1 MLALALCLVPQAPA
15 PAPAPAATA
24 ATPTP
29 TLTPANLTAWRD
41 HLAPQAAE
49 ERWRAIAW
57 RPTVADGLQDAAR
70 QRRPM
75 LLWLMNGHP
84 LGC

>member
-15 PAPAPAATA
+15 PEALVPES
-24 ATPTP
+24 
-29 TLTPANLTAWRD
+29 LGAWRR

-49 ERWRAIAW
+49 QRWREIPW
-57 RPTVADGLQDAAR
+57 RQTMGDGLRDAAR
-70 QRRPM
+70 NGKPM

-84 LGC
+84 LGCT